1 MVHQIEENSLEIHE
15 KIIILSRKNRNYFK
29 KEILKLKSISSETKD
44 LLDGLNSSMEMIQMS
59 Q

>member
-15 KIIILSRKNRNYFK
+15 KINILSRKNRNYFK